1 VVGIDDVVAGLE
13 GALGD
18 FDLEAGLYR
27 LVDYLLC

>member
-13 GALGD
+13 SALRD
-18 FDLEAGLYR
+18 LDLEAGFYR

>member
-13 GALGD
+13 SALR
-18 FDLEAGLYR
+18 DLDLAGFYR